1 MSSPRM
7 CASSWAKTGC
17 KSALSNSAGSRIC
30 GRRSPVTYGAET
42 AAQRYTRTRCG
53 TSASASKSRIMK
65 RQRYCSRRCTKSSA
79 EAISTAPAA
88 QIHGSTSVNCSG
100 SAAGTTT
107 GAAVVTGAAEDGA
120 AVVTGAA
127 EDGAAVA
134 MGAIVV
140 TGTLGICTV
149 CAAGVLCANSANT
162 LTGRAISSGTSRRTL
177 AAHQS
182 AINARRGRTRP
193 KRARSANV
201 AKSSSEAE
209 TVMKI
214 SVSIIFPR
222 TSQ

>member
-53 TSASASKSRIMK
+53 TSASVSKSRIMK

-79 EAISTAPAA
+79 EVISTAPAA

-120 AVVTGAA
+120 G
-127 EDGAAVA
+127 VA

-193 KRARSANV
+193 KRARSANA